1 MNRLTRQSLLLFL
14 ALGCFPQAHAAD
26 PVEPSAADIA
36 TAREMFR
43 EGARLASEE
52 KWEEA
57 LDAYQRSMALRP
69 SNLTRYSIA
78 VVQERMGKL
87 IEAMEN
93 LREFIASDHDST
105 TRRYVPAASETLQN
119 LEGRIGRVK
128 VVIPGNPR
136 GAEVKIDDDLLPEA
150 AIGIFRPTDPGHRR
164 VEARVPGY
172 ARFVKEVNLQ
182 EGASIEVVVRLN
194 PPGEGGDDEETS
206 SSSSTGSQ
214 RTGQKTTGMVLTIGG
229 AGVFVAGL
237 GVGIYGYSKAK
248 SAETSDSSE
257 ADTARTTALIGDIG
271 MGVGL
276 VAAGVGTYLL
286 LSSGESEPQSTAR
299 RVFINPWA
307 VPGGAGLGASGRF

>member
-1 MNRLTRQSLLLFL
+1 LNRLTRQSLFLFL
-14 ALGCFPQAHAAD
+14 ALGTFPQAHASN

-43 EGARLASEE
+43 EGARLAAEE
-52 KWEEA
+52 KWAEA

-93 LREFIASDHDST
+93 LREFISSDHDTT
-105 TRRYVPAASETLQN
+105 TRRYVPAAEETLQN

-136 GAEVKIDDDLLPEA
+136 GAQVKIDDDVLPQA

-172 ARFVKEVNLQ
+172 ARFVKEVNVQ
-182 EGASIEVVVRLN
+182 EGASIEVVVRLA
-194 PPGEGGDDEETS
+194 PPGAEEGDEDVPPS
-206 SSSSTGSQ
+206 SAAESQGGS
-214 RTGQKTTGMVLTIGG
+214 QKTTGMILTIGG

-248 SAETSDSSE
+248 SAETSDSPE

-286 LSSGESEPQSTAR
+286 LSGGESTQSTAR
-299 RVFINPWA
+299 QVFINPWA
-307 VPGGAGLGASGRF
+307 VPGGAGFGASGRF